1 MIDTVRAFAVKWLL
15 EPTKKTPEPPEP
27 SENNIRLVVTIMDAS
42 AFAEFAAISAGLQT
56 GYYETTNQYGT
67 NYGKLFEKYTKTFAV
82 KIYDGDEY
90 IGTYAIAKKTN
101 TGYVIDGI
109 EQTDKELEYYYP
121 NPNEQENTIITEEF
135 DAQTQVLLKIDSV
148 CKITKITPLETDIKS
163 VSDPHRS
170 VKVRVEYTEIYDY
183 FQTGYENEHEE
194 NERNVSLTISVY
206 MVFSGWQM
214 VYLDGLDY
222 DKMTYYV
229 DKFNRNDNLLE
240 YDFNL

>member
-15 EPTKKTPEPPEP
+15 EPTVKKPEPPEP

-56 GYYETTNQYGT
+56 GYTETTNQYGT

-101 TGYVIDGI
+101 TGYVIDDI

-121 NPNEQENTIITEEF
+121 SPSDEENTIITEDF
-135 DAQTQVLLKIDSV
+135 DARTQVLLKIDSV
-148 CKITKITPLETDIKS
+148 CKITKISPLETDIKS
-163 VSDPHRS
+163 VSDPHRT
-170 VKVRVEYTEIYDY
+170 VTARVEYTEIYDY
-183 FQTGYENEHEE
+183 IQPDSKHEE
-194 NERNVSLTISVY
+194 NERSVTCRIY
-206 MVFSGWQM
+206 VYAVPSSWQM

>member
-15 EPTKKTPEPPEP
+15 EPTAKTPDPPEP

-42 AFAEFAAISAGLQT
+42 SFAEFAAISAGLQT
-56 GYYETTNQYGT
+56 GYTETTNQYGT

-109 EQTDKELEYYYP
+109 KQTDKELEYYYP
-121 NPNEQENTIITEEF
+121 SPSDEENTIITEDF
-135 DAQTQVLLKIDSV
+135 DARTQVLTKIDSV
-148 CKITKITPLETDIKS
+148 CKITKISPLETDIKS
-163 VSDPHRS
+163 VRDPHRT
-170 VKVRVEYTEIYDY
+170 VTARVEYTEIYDY
-183 FQTGYENEHEE
+183 IQPDSKHEE
-194 NERNVSLTISVY
+194 NERSVTCRIY
-206 MVFSGWQM
+206 VYAVPSSWQM

-229 DKFNRNDNLLE
+229 DKFSRNDNLLE
-240 YDFNL
+240 YDFNF